1 MMEMP
6 VTEMGKSKF
15 GGERDK
21 LEIHIRYPRSDVKYT
36 PGYESGVQKR
46 GPNINLRMISI

>member
-15 GGERDK
+15 QGEHDK
-21 LEIHIRYPRSDVKYT
+21 LEIHMRYPRNDVKYT
-36 PGYESGVQKR
+36 PGYLSLEFRREVQ
-46 GPNINLRMISI
+46 I